1 MLGILNTFFFKQF
14 LKVLKWVNFL
24 LTTSLSCSYDI
35 LFCLLAN
42 DIMDVLIFN
51 DNNISFSGPLPR
63 Q

>member
-14 LKVLKWVNFL
+14 LNVLKWVNFL
-24 LTTSLSCSYDI
+24 LTISLSCSYDI

-42 DIMDVLIFN
+42 DIMDVFIFN